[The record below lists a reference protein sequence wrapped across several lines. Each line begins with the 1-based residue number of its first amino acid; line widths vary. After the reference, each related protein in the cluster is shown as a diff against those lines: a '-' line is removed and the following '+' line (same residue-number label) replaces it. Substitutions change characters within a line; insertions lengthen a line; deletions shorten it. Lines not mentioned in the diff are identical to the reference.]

1 MTRRRTVLATLVLG
15 GLVLAVSAGTWV
27 TGTAQS
33 GLGGPQ
39 PLSISG
45 NDAAPG
51 VAAAAL
57 ALLAAG
63 VAAGLVGRV
72 GRWVVVAVVAVASV
86 VVSTSAVGVLLDPG
100 APAQSAAAAATGVAT
115 LDGSPQTGVL
125 VVVAVVLGVVG
136 VVLAALVALAGHGWA
151 GDRRHERV
159 SSAPTSPEADDP
171 AELWDRLTRG
181 DDAT

>member
-15 GLVLAVSAGTWV
+15 GLVLAVSAGTWI

-39 PLSISG
+39 SLTVAG

-63 VAAGLVGRV
+63 VAAGLVGRA
-72 GRWVVVAVVAVASV
+72 GRLS
-86 VVSTSAVGVLLDPG
+86 LI
-100 APAQSAAAAATGVAT
+100 
-115 LDGSPQTGVL
+115 
-125 VVVAVVLGVVG
+125 
-136 VVLAALVALAGHGWA
+136 HI
-151 GDRRHERV
+151 
-159 SSAPTSPEADDP
+159 
-171 AELWDRLTRG
+171 
-181 DDAT
+181 